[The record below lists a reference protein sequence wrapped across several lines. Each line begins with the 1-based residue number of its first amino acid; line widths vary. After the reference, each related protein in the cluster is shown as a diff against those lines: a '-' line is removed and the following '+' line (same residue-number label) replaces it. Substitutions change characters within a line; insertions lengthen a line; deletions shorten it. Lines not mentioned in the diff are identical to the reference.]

1 VLISTT
7 LTILGGI
14 GLIDAND
21 SLHKQQ
27 HYIFP
32 LLRSELPNGIEYN
45 VGPGFGLTRGSD
57 RVIVKFNVGLERFV
71 GSCFSPS
78 PNSGWFF

>member
-32 LLRSELPNGIEYN
+32 LLRSELPNGIE
-45 VGPGFGLTRGSD
+45 
-57 RVIVKFNVGLERFV
+57 
-71 GSCFSPS
+71 
-78 PNSGWFF
+78 